1 MKYGGFVNPS
11 TAYEKTKKYA
21 LRIEELGFD
30 SIHCPDHLIG
40 MNAPPQQRPEDPF
53 FEAWTIITALAVE
66 TQKIKIG
73 HIVLCNSFRNP
84 ALLAKMISTLDHISN
99 GRVLAWI
106 GAGWYKKEYRQ
117 YSYPFPKAGIR
128 VSQLEEALT
137 IYKKMFTEDKVTFEG
152 RFYTLKRTLNN
163 PKSIQKPYP
172 QLVVGTL
179 SGTRVVDIACREAD
193 GINIPFM
200 FDIAKLPERL
210 SFIKENLKKYN
221 RDPSEFEISLLYPV
235 VLVNSQETMDKIPEG
250 RRSGAFIGFPEDIK
264 ERFAELEGLGVK
276 KIITM
281 RITSPDFDH
290 PLDVIKQKIM

>member
-1 MKYGGFVNPS
+1 MKYGGFINPS
-11 TAYEKTKKYA
+11 TSYEKTRKFA
-21 LRIEELGFD
+21 LRVEELGFD
-30 SIHCPDHLIG
+30 SLHCPDHLIG
-40 MNAPPQQRPEDPF
+40 MNSPPQQRPEDPF

-73 HIVLCNSFRNP
+73 HIVLCNGFRNP
-84 ALLAKMISTLDHISN
+84 ALLAKMISTLDHVSN

-106 GAGWYKKEYRQ
+106 GAGWYKKEFRQ
-117 YSYPFPKAGIR
+117 YSYPFPKAGVR

-137 IYKKMFTEDKVTFEG
+137 IYKKMFTEDKVNFEG

-264 ERFAELEGLGVK
+264 ERFAELEDLGVK

-290 PLDVIKQKIM
+290 PLDVFKQKIM

>member
-11 TAYEKTKKYA
+11 TTYEKTRQYA

-40 MNAPPQQRPEDPF
+40 MNSPPRQRPEDDF

-73 HIVLCNSFRNP
+73 HVVLCNGFRNP

-106 GAGWYKKEYRQ
+106 GAGWYKKEFRQ
-117 YSYPFPKAGIR
+117 YSFPFPKGGVR
-128 VSQLEEALT
+128 VSQLEEAIT
-137 IYKKMFTEDKVTFEG
+137 IYKKMFTEDKASFEG

-172 QLVVGTL
+172 QLVIGTM

-193 GINIPFM
+193 GINLPFM
-200 FDIAKLPERL
+200 VEIPDLPEKL
-210 SFIKENLKKYN
+210 SLINDNLKKYN
-221 RDPSEFEISLLYPV
+221 RDPSEFEISVLYPV
-235 VLVNSQETMDKIPEG
+235 ILVNTQESLDKIPE
-250 RRSGAFIGFPEDIK
+250 RSQLNAFVGFPEDIK
-264 ERFAELEGLGVK
+264 EKFAKLEDLGVK
-276 KIITM
+276 KVIAM
-281 RITSPDFDH
+281 RVMSPDFDH
-290 PLDVIKQKIM
+290 PLDVFKQKIM